1 MAKNTYADVMSGI
14 RDANIRFDD
23 LRKLIISL
31 GFRER
36 VKGDHY
42 VYKRDDIPE
51 RIVLQPLGG
60 KAKAYQVKQVRNL
73 VIKYGL
79 EM

>member
-23 LRKLIISL
+23 LRKMIIGL

-51 RIVLQPLGG
+51 RIVLQPLRG
-60 KAKAYQVKQVRNL
+60 KAKPYQVKQVRNL